1 MTMNGTMIAT
11 AVFGLL
17 LTAAPR
23 IGHADDGKATKD
35 KQEASVRCEGINRC
49 KGQGACASARNDC
62 AGQNGCKGQGWVTST
77 AKACKAQGGKILTAK

>member
-49 KGQGACASARNDC
+49 KGQSASENVALSSRMARPVDPI
-62 AGQNGCKGQGWVTST
+62 ARV
-77 AKACKAQGGKILTAK
+77 